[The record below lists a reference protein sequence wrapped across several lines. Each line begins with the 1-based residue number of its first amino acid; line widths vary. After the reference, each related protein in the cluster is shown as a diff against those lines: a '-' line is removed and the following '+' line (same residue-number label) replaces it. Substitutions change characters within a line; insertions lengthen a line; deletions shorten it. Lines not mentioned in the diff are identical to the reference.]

1 SALEVA
7 QPSSSQQRES
17 VEKPLDAEK
26 RRRQIDKHD
35 NSDMIHSSTCF
46 ILAIGG
52 SIQAVASFSRSPLPM
67 IPSHQCQL
75 DDATTFYRLRRARGH
90 DVTYKLRARGFDDVE
105 EDDDDDRELVFAGR
119 RSFRERDEGETSFAR
134 ESRSSSRSTYQ
145 SNVEFFDLDDDEDND
160 FFDDDDDDFED
171 ALLDDTTYNGIIPNP
186 LLDSIDPDGVYE
198 RLGPELFS
206 DWTFWRDLI
215 LFAAFMTLFDN
226 DTHLYGRFDSVIEG
240 LERLPPDFIPT
251 P

>member
-1 SALEVA
+1 
-7 QPSSSQQRES
+7 
-17 VEKPLDAEK
+17 
-26 RRRQIDKHD
+26 
-35 NSDMIHSSTCF
+35 MIHSSTSF

-52 SIQAVASFSRSPLPM
+52 SIKAVASFSQLPLPM
-67 IPSHQCQL
+67 PSLQFSILERKHQH
-75 DDATTFYRLRRARGH
+75 RLH
-90 DVTYKLRARGFDDVE
+90 DVTYKLRARGFDDVEE

-119 RSFRERDEGETSFAR
+119 RSFRERDEGETSFER
-134 ESRSSSRSTYQ
+134 ESRSSSSRYQ
-145 SNVEFFDLDDDEDND
+145 SNVEFFDLDDDDEDND
-160 FFDDDDDDFED
+160 FFDDDDDFED

-206 DWTFWRDLI
+206 DLTFWRDLI
-215 LFAAFMTLFDN
+215 LFAAFMTLFTN

-240 LERLPPDFIPT
+240 LERLPPDFIPA

>member
-1 SALEVA
+1 MMPPPTNFVQEVMMSPTNFGLEV
-7 QPSSSQQRES
+7 STMW
-17 VEKPLDAEK
+17 
-26 RRRQIDKHD
+26 RRTMMTIV
-35 NSDMIHSSTCF
+35 NWS
-46 ILAIGG
+46 
-52 SIQAVASFSRSPLPM
+52 
-67 IPSHQCQL
+67 
-75 DDATTFYRLRRARGH
+75 
-90 DVTYKLRARGFDDVE
+90 LRAGGRSERETRGK
-105 EDDDDDRELVFAGR
+105 LL
-119 RSFRERDEGETSFAR
+119 SQR

-240 LERLPPDFIPT
+240 LERLPPDFIPM